1 MIRAISV
8 FGMAAGFLLISPSLR
23 GSVLH
28 VLGHATL
35 FLDQHS
41 PWSYIALALVL
52 GAGTI
57 VSLSSTKP
65 R

>member
-1 MIRAISV
+1 MIRAISICGLAV
-8 FGMAAGFLLISPSLR
+8 GFLLISPSLR

-28 VLGHATL
+28 VLGGATL

-41 PWSYIALALVL
+41 PWSYIVLVAVL